1 MNQFPGEGA
10 MHRQNRAI
18 GGAGVGIGEGEGSA
32 GGKSWAWKMFS
43 WIVLSIFVYIFFL
56 LLSGDFADHS
66 KFHARKSVK
75 ALYLMS
81 QTMTGVG
88 YGDMVPKTERSKGFL
103 RRFRKVVNFFRVS
116 EDRFRVVMA
125 VAAPALCVGVG
136 CIGFHFL
143 GKKSWEN
150 AMYLSVVSVTTVGYG
165 EVTVETAGARPLPS
179 PHRLFDEMLE
189 RDTVSWNT
197 ILDGYVNAGQ
207 MNEAFEFFEKMP
219 QRMLSQGGLR
229 FRVSAKPWIMA
240 RMMFDR
246 MPFRNLVP
254 WIISGYVEKGLVK
267 DAITLYDH
275 MEEAGLKLDNASR
288 VFHVIA
294 KKDLVSWNAMLQGLA
309 MNRHVFVEEC
319 LQAFNTMEWE
329 YRIVPGVE
337 HYGCMIDLLGLGGR
351 LREAFRLAHSMP
363 MEPNAAVWGTILGAC
378 RMHNDLELAEEA
390 GDWVNVANVRLQ
402 MRSTGVQKFPR
413 ASSDEV
419 DDEVHEFTVF
429 DKLHPKSDKVY
440 GMIDRLHQDFKQ
452 LNVSLRSISNGIGG

>member
-1 MNQFPGEGA
+1 

-18 GGAGVGIGEGEGSA
+18 GGAGVGIGEREGSA
-32 GGKSWAWKMFS
+32 GGKSWAWKVFS
-43 WIVLSIFVYIFFL
+43 WLVLSIFVYIFLLFL
-56 LLSGDFADHS
+56 IGDFADHS
-66 KFHARKSVK
+66 KLDNGKSVK

-88 YGDMVPKTERSKGFL
+88 YGDMVPKTGRSKVLVSFLIFFVRWIWCYSGGVFFVFIGEGFL

-125 VAAPALCVGVG
+125 VAAPALCGVG

-219 QRMLSQGGLR
+219 QRMLSHGGLR

-267 DAITLYDH
+267 DAIMLYDH

-337 HYGCMIDLLGLGGR
+337 HY
-351 LREAFRLAHSMP
+351 
-363 MEPNAAVWGTILGAC
+363 V
-378 RMHNDLELAEEA
+378 
-390 GDWVNVANVRLQ
+390 
-402 MRSTGVQKFPR
+402 
-413 ASSDEV
+413 
-419 DDEVHEFTVF
+419 
-429 DKLHPKSDKVY
+429 
-440 GMIDRLHQDFKQ
+440 
-452 LNVSLRSISNGIGG
+452 